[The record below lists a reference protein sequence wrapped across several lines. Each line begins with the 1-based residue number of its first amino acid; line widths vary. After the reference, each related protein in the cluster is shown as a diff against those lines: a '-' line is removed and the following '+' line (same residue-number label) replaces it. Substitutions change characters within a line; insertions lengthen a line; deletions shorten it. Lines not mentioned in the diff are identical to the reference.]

1 MRNAAVERAFVEAY
15 PRLSRAAGNVI
26 RRHLWDQ
33 QEHGD
38 AVDET
43 LIRVFDKWERGEGN
57 REAFT
62 RGIALNVCRELNRKR
77 PRHRDIEGLDVRN
90 ATRSGE
96 DTVLD
101 AITLEQALEGIGS
114 ERQRTVIERRFLDDL
129 TEPQTARV
137 LGLSLDQVKTAAK
150 DGRRA
155 LKKAYARSARRPHGG
170 EES

>member
-1 MRNAAVERAFVEAY
+1 MRDAAVEREFNEAY
-15 PRLSRAAGNVI
+15 SRLSRVAGNAV

-38 AVDET
+38 AVGET
-43 LIRVFDKWERGEGN
+43 LIRVFDKWERGAGD

-77 PRHRDIEGLDVRN
+77 PRHRDIEGLEDRN
-90 ATRSGE
+90 ATGTCE
-96 DTVLD
+96 DSVLD
-101 AITLEQALEGIGS
+101 AITLKQAFQEVGS
-114 ERQRTVIERRFLDDL
+114 ERQRTVMERRFLDDL

-137 LGLSLDQVKTAAK
+137 LGLSLEQVRTAAK

-155 LKKAYARSARRPHGG
+155 LKKAYARSGRRPPGG
-170 EES
+170 EQA